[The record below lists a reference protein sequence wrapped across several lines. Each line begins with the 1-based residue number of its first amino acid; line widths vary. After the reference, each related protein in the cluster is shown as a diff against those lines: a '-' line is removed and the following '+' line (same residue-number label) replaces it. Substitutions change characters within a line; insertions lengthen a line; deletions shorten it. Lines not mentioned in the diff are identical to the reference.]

1 MSDFDYKDNGDEL
14 GVFIVGSNVSGA
26 NNTSNTK
33 TNVDLGAAGY
43 VGANRFVSFDGL
55 TLVNLIVDATA
66 SNQNKVIGVA
76 QLEAPR
82 AGQECSVQQT
92 RIARVISGAA
102 ITVNAPVYAGVDG
115 TAVVAAV
122 ANMDSAIQGYALTA
136 ASGAG
141 EYISVLLS
149 K

>member
-33 TNVDLGAAGY
+33 ANVDAGAAGN
-43 VGANRFVSFDGL
+43 VDANKFVSFDGL
-55 TLVNLIVDATA
+55 TLVNFIVDATA
-66 SNQNKVIGVA
+66 SNQNKCIGVA
-76 QLEAPR
+76 QLEAPK
-82 AGQECSVQQT
+82 AGQECSVQQS
-92 RIARVISGAA
+92 RIARVIAGEA
-102 ITVNAPVYAGVDG
+102 ITVNAPVYAGADG
-115 TAVVAAV
+115 RAVTAAV
-122 ANMDSAIQGYALTA
+122 TNMDGAIQGYALTA
-136 ASGAG
+136 ASAAD

>member
-14 GVFIVGSNVSGA
+14 GVFIVGSNVDGA

-33 TNVDLGAAGY
+33 ANVDAGAAGN
-43 VGANRFVSFDGL
+43 VGANKFVSFDGL
-55 TLVNLIVDATA
+55 TLVNMIVDATA

-82 AGQECSVQQT
+82 AGQECSVQQS
-92 RIARVISGAA
+92 RIARVIAGEA
-102 ITVNAPVYAGVDG
+102 ITVNAAVYAGADG
-115 TAVVAAV
+115 TAAVAAV
-122 ANMDSAIQGYALTA
+122 SNMDGAIQGYALTA
-136 ASGAG
+136 AGGAG